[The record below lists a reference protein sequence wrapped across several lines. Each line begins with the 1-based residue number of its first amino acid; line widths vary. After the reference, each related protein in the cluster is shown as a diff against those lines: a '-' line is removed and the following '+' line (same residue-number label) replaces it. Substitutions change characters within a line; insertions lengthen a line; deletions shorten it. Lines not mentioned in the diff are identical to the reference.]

1 MTRIALCGNIRFE
14 SGTIVEALEA
24 ALRGQGETEYEINE
38 FETPVEL
45 VESAT
50 AALSSTP
57 YDMVISSVD
66 LKGLS
71 GIHVV
76 SELAELHSFADD
88 VRMILCSDGA
98 DLAYSAQQSGAVG
111 FLIEPVSQA
120 DFDRVVGRQ
129 LTEIAARNAQS
140 VVVRCRD
147 RVRRIFFD
155 RVSFVETSGH
165 DQLLHHIGVVDTC
178 SVRGS
183 SRDFFALLESDA
195 RFFKA
200 GSSYIV
206 NLDHVDTFDSRL
218 GMVTLTDGARIPVP
232 VRSRKQL
239 EQALLDRGHVAV

>member
-1 MTRIALCGNIRFE
+1 MIRIALCGNIRFE
-14 SGTIVEALEA
+14 AGTIAEALEA
-24 ALRGQGETEYEINE
+24 ALREQGQAEYEIYE
-38 FETPVEL
+38 FETPVDL
-45 VESAT
+45 IESAA
-50 AALSSTP
+50 AALNSVP

-66 LKGLS
+66 LKGIS
-71 GIHVV
+71 GVHVI

-88 VRMILCSDGA
+88 VRMILCA
-98 DLAYSAQQSGAVG
+98 DSAEHAFSAQQSGAVG
-111 FLIEPVSQA
+111 FLIEPISQA
-120 DFDRVVGRQ
+120 DFDRVVGRH
-129 LTEIAARNAQS
+129 LAEIAVRNAQS

-147 RVRRIFFD
+147 RVHRVFFD

-165 DQLLHHIGVVDTC
+165 DQVLHHIGTDETG

-183 SRDFFALLESDA
+183 SRDVFALFEHDA

-218 GMVTLTDGARIPVP
+218 GTVTLTDGAQIPVP

>member
-1 MTRIALCGNIRFE
+1 MIRIALCGNIRFE

-24 ALRGQGETEYEINE
+24 ALREQGETEYEINE

-45 VESAT
+45 IESAT
-50 AALSSTP
+50 VAFNSTP
-57 YDMVISSVD
+57 YDMVVSSID
-66 LKGLS
+66 LKGVT
-71 GIHVV
+71 GVHVV
-76 SELAELHSFADD
+76 SELTELHSFADD
-88 VRMILCSDGA
+88 VRMILCA
-98 DLAYSAQQSGAVG
+98 DSADHAFSAQQSGVVG

-140 VVVRCRD
+140 IVVRCRD
-147 RVRRIFFD
+147 RSRRIFFD

-165 DQLLHHIGVVDTC
+165 DQVLHHIGEDATC

-183 SRDFFALLESDA
+183 SRDVFALFESDT

-218 GMVTLTDGARIPVP
+218 GLATLSDGAQVPVP

-239 EQALLDRGHVAV
+239 EQALLSRGHVAV